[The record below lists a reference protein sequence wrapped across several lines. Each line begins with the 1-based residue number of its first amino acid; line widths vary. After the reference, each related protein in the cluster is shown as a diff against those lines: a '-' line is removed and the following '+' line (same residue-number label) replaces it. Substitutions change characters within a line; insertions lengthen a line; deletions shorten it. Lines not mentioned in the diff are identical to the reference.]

1 MTDPLVG
8 PYTWPGADEAS
19 VVPQREGVVARIV
32 VNVRP
37 DAAFDFLH
45 FGALTLHVIITI
57 ILACSAV
64 GCARTN
70 NRQ

>member
-1 MTDPLVG
+1 MTATVNVYSVISTWISMTDPLVG

-37 DAAFDFLH
+37 DAAFDFL
-45 FGALTLHVIITI
+45 AL
-57 ILACSAV
+57 
-64 GCARTN
+64 
-70 NRQ
+70 